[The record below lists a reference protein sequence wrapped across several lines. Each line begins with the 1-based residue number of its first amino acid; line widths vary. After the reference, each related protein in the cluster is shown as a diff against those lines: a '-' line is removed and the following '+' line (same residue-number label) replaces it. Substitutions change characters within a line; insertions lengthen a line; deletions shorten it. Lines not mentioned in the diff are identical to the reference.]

1 MTFRV
6 RAVRRGALEV
16 VARILG
22 HGAARG
28 GAEDTLHVDAP
39 SKAAALLDIPG
50 RLSILV
56 VSRRDSLSRVGWK
69 GASVS
74 AERGRP
80 MVTGSDRGVARGVV
94 GAASSFN
101 DQAHAIHAAIAGFRL
116 PVALTPSPAG
126 PRVVALDAD
135 GGWPDGAS
143 SSTGVLAVLP
153 GLYPEWLG
161 DRAFCAAHGVRFAY
175 VIGEMAR
182 GIATPLMVIEG
193 VRAGVMA
200 FYGSAGLSIEEIAR
214 GVDEIQTVLGR
225 NAAGWG
231 ANLIHTPQECGME
244 METVDLFL
252 RKGVTRVSAS
262 AFMRLQPAIA
272 WFSAKGL
279 KRGADGTITRANH
292 VFAKVS
298 RTEVAQQ
305 FLAPAPAA
313 MLRTLVAE
321 GRLTAEEAA
330 LAAEIPVAEDIT
342 AEADSGGHT
351 DNRPLTVLLPALL
364 ALRDEVAAKH
374 GYTQMPRIGAAGGI
388 GTPLALASAYAAGAA
403 YVVTGS
409 VNQSAAESGLS
420 ADARALLAL
429 AQSTDVA
436 MAPAAD
442 MFEMGVKVQVL
453 KRGTMFAQRG
463 QRLADFY
470 RKYHGFDDAPEAERT
485 DLERAVLGRPV
496 EDIWADTEAHFAR
509 ADPAQIEHA
518 LRDPKHRMAL
528 VFRWYLFM
536 GAQWA
541 RDGVTARRGD
551 YQIWCGPAM
560 GAFNDW
566 VRGSFLEPVKARTVA
581 QIARNLLEGAAAM
594 TRASQLRIAGVTLP
608 PGALTFRPRP
618 LV

>member
-1 MTFRV
+1 M
-6 RAVRRGALEV
+6 APAL
-16 VARILG
+16 ASRNLG

-28 GAEDTLHVDAP
+28 GAQDTTNVGAP
-39 SKAAALLDIPG
+39 SKAAALLDMQG
-50 RLSILV
+50 RLPILDVIRCDSIF
-56 VSRRDSLSRVGWK
+56 RVGWK

-80 MVTGSDRGVARGVV
+80 MVTGGDEGVARRVV
-94 GAASSFN
+94 GAASTSH
-101 DQAHAIHAAIAGFRL
+101 DQSHAIRAAIAGVRQ
-116 PVALTPSPAG
+116 PVALTPGLDG
-126 PRVVALDAD
+126 PQVVPLNAD
-135 GGWPDGAS
+135 GSWPDGAPS
-143 SSTGVLAVLP
+143 SGLLAVLP
-153 GLYPEWLG
+153 ALYPEWLG

-182 GIATPLMVIEG
+182 GIATPIMVIEG
-193 VRAGVMA
+193 ARAGVMA

-214 GVDEIQTVLGR
+214 GVDEIQAVLGR
-225 NAAGWG
+225 DSTGWG
-231 ANLIHTPQECGME
+231 ANLIHSPQESGME
-244 METVDLFL
+244 METVELFL

-279 KRGADGTITRANH
+279 KRAADGSIVRVHH

-305 FLAPAPAA
+305 FLAPAPEA
-313 MLRTLVAE
+313 MLRALVAE
-321 GRLTAEEAA
+321 GRLTLQEAT
-330 LAAEIPVAEDIT
+330 LAAQIPVAEDIT

-351 DNRPLTVLLPALL
+351 DNRPLAVLLPALL
-364 ALRDEVAAKH
+364 ALRDEVVARH
-374 GYTQMPRIGAAGGI
+374 GYVTTPRIGAAGGI
-388 GTPLALASAYAAGAA
+388 GTPLACASAYAAGAA

-409 VNQSAAESGLS
+409 VNQSAVESGLS
-420 ADARALLAL
+420 ADARALLAQ
-429 AQSTDVA
+429 AHSTDVA

-470 RKYHGFDDAPEAERT
+470 RKYDGFENAPAAEVDDI
-485 DLERAVLGRPV
+485 ERAVLGRSV
-496 EDIWADTEAHFAR
+496 TEIWSDTEAHFSR
-509 ADPAQIEHA
+509 ADPAQIERA
-518 LRDPKHRMAL
+518 TRDPKHRMAL

-541 RDGVTARRGD
+541 REGVTARRGD

-566 VRGSFLEPVKARTVA
+566 VRGSFLEPVAARTVA

-594 TRASQLRIAGVTLP
+594 TRASQLRSAGVVLP
-608 PGALTFRPRP
+608 SGALTFTPRP
-618 LV
+618 LG

>member
-1 MTFRV
+1 M
-6 RAVRRGALEV
+6 
-16 VARILG
+16 
-22 HGAARG
+22 
-28 GAEDTLHVDAP
+28 
-39 SKAAALLDIPG
+39 
-50 RLSILV
+50 
-56 VSRRDSLSRVGWK
+56 
-69 GASVS
+69 S

-80 MVTGSDRGVARGVV
+80 MVTGGDQGVARRVM
-94 GAASSFN
+94 GAASPSSE
-101 DQAHAIHAAIAGFRL
+101 QAHAIHAAITGFRL
-116 PVALTPSPAG
+116 PVALTPSPGG
-126 PRVVALDAD
+126 PHVLVLKAD
-135 GGWPDGAS
+135 GGWPDGVSMSA
-143 SSTGVLAVLP
+143 GVLAVLP

-175 VIGEMAR
+175 IIGEMAR

-200 FYGSAGLSIEEIAR
+200 FYGSAGLSIDEIAR
-214 GVDEIQTVLGR
+214 GVAEIQAALGR
-225 NAAGWG
+225 NADGWG
-231 ANLIHTPQECGME
+231 ANLIHSPQESGME

-262 AFMRLQPAIA
+262 AFMRMQPAIA

-279 KRGADGTITRANH
+279 TRAADGKVTRANY

-305 FLAPAPAA
+305 FLAPAPDA
-313 MLRTLVAE
+313 MLRALVTE
-321 GRLTAEEAA
+321 GRLTAEEAT
-330 LAAEIPVAEDIT
+330 LAAQIPVAEDIT

-364 ALRDEVAAKH
+364 ALRDELAAKH
-374 GYTQMPRIGAAGGI
+374 GYTKAPRIGAAGGL

-409 VNQSAAESGLS
+409 VNQSAVESGLS
-420 ADARALLAL
+420 ADARALLAQ

-463 QRLADFY
+463 QKLADFY
-470 RKYHGFDDAPEAERT
+470 RKYDSLEDAPEEERS
-485 DLERAVLGRPV
+485 DLEHAVLGRPV
-496 EDIWADTEAHFAR
+496 EDIWADTHAHFTR
-509 ADPAQIEHA
+509 VDPAQIERA
-518 LRDPKHRMAL
+518 SRDPKHRMAL
-528 VFRWYLFM
+528 IFRWYLFM
-536 GAQWA
+536 AAQWA
-541 RDGVTARRGD
+541 RDGVIARRGD

-566 VRGSFLEPVKARTVA
+566 VRGSFLEPVGARTVA

-594 TRASQLRIAGVTLP
+594 TRAVQLRTAGVSLP
-608 PGALTFRPRP
+608 PGALTFTPRP
-618 LV
+618 LG